1 MGKSER
7 EQAQPL
13 QPRERARAKE
23 ASEMRP
29 LLLKGHTR
37 PLTFIK
43 YNVDGDVLVSCAKDH
58 RPTLW
63 YADSGERIGTYKG
76 HNGATWSCDITR
88 DSTRLVTASADST
101 VKLWNL
107 TTGECIFTYEFD
119 IPC

>member
-1 MGKSER
+1 
-7 EQAQPL
+7 
-13 QPRERARAKE
+13 
-23 ASEMRP
+23 MRP

-43 YNVDGDVLVSCAKDH
+43 YNLEGDILVSCAKDH

-88 DSTRLVTASADST
+88 LPLAQLEARPFIHTRRSRSNRRLRSSTR
-101 VKLWNL
+101 K
-107 TTGECIFTYEFD
+107 F
-119 IPC
+119 

>member
-1 MGKSER
+1 
-7 EQAQPL
+7 
-13 QPRERARAKE
+13 
-23 ASEMRP
+23 MRP

-43 YNVDGDVLVSCAKDH
+43 YNLEGDILVSCAKDH

-88 DSTRLVTASADST
+88 DSQRLVTASADST

-107 TTGECIFTYEFD
+107 MNLAL
-119 IPC
+119 